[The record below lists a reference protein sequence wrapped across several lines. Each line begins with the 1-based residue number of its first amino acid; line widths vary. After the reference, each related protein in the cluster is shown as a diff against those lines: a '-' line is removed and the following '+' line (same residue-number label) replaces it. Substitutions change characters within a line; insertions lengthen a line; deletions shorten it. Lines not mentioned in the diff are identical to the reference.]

1 MALNDIST
9 QHTVGVF
16 WVSGH
21 SGGRGNEIT
30 DKFTR
35 DDTVVVFVSVKLW
48 LHADT
53 HILVPFS
60 WTWRMLRV

>member
-16 WVSGH
+16 WVPGH

-30 DKFTR
+30 DKLTR
-35 DDTVVVFVSVKLW
+35 DDTVHQFVGLEPD
-48 LHADT
+48 LGG
-53 HILVPFS
+53 L
-60 WTWRMLRV
+60 